1 MQRVFQLAVV
11 ATLLLGGAHASGQIV
26 FDFETG
32 GDQGWGNP
40 FSADPAN
47 TVMLT
52 VENVGGSNRLRAIRD
67 GSFQE
72 VSRRSHSQAD
82 LFHLAMAAA
91 AANDSLATISYD
103 WYVDTAP
110 ATFGSFL
117 QLGTYY
123 NTDSGFYAQ
132 DFPNAGKDV
141 ELNGT
146 QLASG
151 GVFSGTVSETLSAK
165 GINLPTGE
173 TGYELGF
180 IINGDGPAGG
190 QRVYF
195 DNVRIAIVPE
205 PASLALAGLAATAI
219 AMMRRRSAVR

>member
-1 MQRVFQLAVV
+1 LS
-11 ATLLLGGAHASGQIV
+11 GAHASGQIV

-72 VSRRSHSQAD
+72 VARRSHSQVD
-82 LFHLAMAAA
+82 PFHLAMAAA
-91 AANDSLATISYD
+91 AVNDGLATISYD
-103 WYVDTAP
+103 WYVDTSP
-110 ATFGSFL
+110 GTYGSFL

-123 NTDSGFYAQ
+123 NTDNGFYDQ

-141 ELNGT
+141 ELDGA

-151 GVFSGTVSETLSAK
+151 QVFSGTVAETLSVK
-165 GINLPTGE
+165 GVDLPIGD

-180 IINGDGPAGG
+180 IVNGDGPAGG

-195 DNVRIAIVPE
+195 DNVRISIIPE